1 MDASPTAAAHGR
13 GQPRLLITICRRRH
27 QVSLTAQGTV
37 AQTRG
42 TLMADLAGPTG
53 GLAAGGAVGCRT
65 VSQCRYRRSRELEE
79 GRQTGLSPVRE

>member
-1 MDASPTAAAHGR
+1 
-13 GQPRLLITICRRRH
+13 
-27 QVSLTAQGTV
+27 
-37 AQTRG
+37 
-42 TLMADLAGPTG
+42 MADLAGPTG